1 MIVVINRIQAVQL
14 NGKDERIAFS
24 LDFVAIDFFSRTFE
38 EQFRQV
44 RARAREESINSH
56 LVYLLE

>member
-44 RARAREESINSH
+44 RAREESINSH